1 MTLIIV
7 VQVFLNLSIRTTPS
21 KKRKQRALVMQ
32 GGGAL
37 GAYEA
42 GVYRALYE
50 QISESLE
57 RQNRVNENVFDII
70 AGTSI
75 GAINA
80 AIIVSQVV
88 KNKKENVSWNQLE
101 CWKDSADKL
110 EEFWTDQIASE
121 PELWRTNYNDYY
133 SRWNDELEYS
143 RGRSPQIATSEAA
156 RRYYSAKAFLIAGAR
171 NVFKPREGQF
181 PAYDEKFFDLLF
193 EGSMNPVR

>member
-1 MTLIIV
+1 MTVIIV

-88 KNKKENVSWNQLE
+88 KNKKENPSWDQLKR
-101 CWKDSADKL
+101 WKDSAD
-110 EEFWTDQIASE
+110 
-121 PELWRTNYNDYY
+121 
-133 SRWNDELEYS
+133 
-143 RGRSPQIATSEAA
+143 
-156 RRYYSAKAFLIAGAR
+156 
-171 NVFKPREGQF
+171 
-181 PAYDEKFFDLLF
+181 
-193 EGSMNPVR
+193 